1 MNLVNDKYEALVKS
15 YLDGNCPAED
25 ALELL
30 SWVAESEENR
40 IYFKTQKGA
49 DEVWKLTDFT
59 MPDDDALNV
68 EAALDAVNQRI
79 DAMEEAETKTVE
91 MPWLRRNYK
100 YVSGVAAALIVALFL
115 GFLVIGPSNSM
126 VTVASNE
133 QNIEMPLLLPDGTS
147 VIFNGDA
154 EISYPKQFVRSTRSV
169 DFEGVAN
176 FDVVADKEKPFIIHC
191 NSMDVEVLGTS
202 FLLNA
207 DPSSDKYFV
216 DLYSGKVRMTAF
228 DEKGNEIA
236 QLDVLPGERGVLN
249 LAQGELKAMTY
260 PEVKAEELVT
270 ERVLD
275 FNNVVLSM
283 IVETLEYVYEVDID
297 LNEEYAS
304 KKLTVRFSDQETIDE
319 VLETIATVFDFTVS
333 KQNGVYLIR

>member
-1 MNLVNDKYEALVKS
+1 MDLENNKYDALIKS
-15 YLDGNCPAED
+15 CLDGQSSAED

-30 SWVAESEENR
+30 LWVAESEENR
-40 IYFKTQKGA
+40 TYFKTQKET
-49 DEVWKLTDFT
+49 DEVWNLTDFA
-59 MPDDDALNV
+59 MPEDIDV

-91 MPWLRRNYK
+91 MPWLRRNFK
-100 YVSGVAAALIVALFL
+100 SVSSIAAAVIVALFL
-115 GFLVIGPSNSM
+115 GFLVIKPSTST

-133 QNIEMPLLLPDGTS
+133 QNTSLVLPDGTS
-147 VIFNGDA
+147 VVFNGDA
-154 EISYPKQFVRSTRSV
+154 EITYPKEFTKSTRSI

-176 FDVVADKEKPFIIHC
+176 FDVAADESKPFVIHC
-191 NSMDVEVLGTS
+191 NNMDVEVLGTS

-207 DPSSDKYFV
+207 PATSDKYFV
-216 DLYSGKVRMTAF
+216 DLYTGKVKMTAF
-228 DEKGNEIA
+228 DEKGNELS
-236 QLDVLPGERGVLN
+236 QMVVLPGERGVLN
-249 LAQGELKAMTY
+249 LTQGELKAMTY
-260 PEVKAEELVT
+260 PEVKAEELKT

-275 FNNVVLSM
+275 FNNVVLST

-319 VLETIATVFDFTVS
+319 VLETIATVFDFTVT

>member
-1 MNLVNDKYEALVKS
+1 MNSVNDKYEALVKS
-15 YLDGNCPAED
+15 YIDGQCTSDD

-40 IYFKTQKGA
+40 IYFKSQKEA
-49 DEVWKLTDFT
+49 DEVWNLTDFA
-59 MPDDDALNV
+59 MPDDNAIDV

-79 DAMEEAETKTVE
+79 DAIEETETKTVE

-100 YVSGVAAALIVALFL
+100 YVSGIAAAVVVALFL
-115 GFLVIGPSNSM
+115 GFLVVKPMNST

-133 QNIEMPLLLPDGTS
+133 QNVSMPFLLPDGTS
-147 VIFNGDA
+147 VTFYSDA
-154 EISYPKQFVRSTRSV
+154 EITYPKQFVRSTRSV
-169 DFEGVAN
+169 DFEGVAG
-176 FDVVADKEKPFIIHC
+176 FDVVANEAKPFIIHC
-191 NSMDVEVLGTS
+191 DKMDVEVLGTS

-207 DPSSDKYFV
+207 NANSDKYFV
-216 DLYSGKVRMTAF
+216 DLYSGKVKMTAF
-228 DEKGNEIA
+228 DEKGNETA
-236 QLDVLPGERGVLN
+236 QVELLPGERGVLN

-260 PEVKAEELVT
+260 PEVKAEELMN

-275 FNNVVLSM
+275 FNNVVLST

-297 LNEEYAS
+297 LDEAYAS

>member
-40 IYFKTQKGA
+40 IYFKTQKDA
-49 DEVWKLTDFT
+49 DEVWKLTDFA
-59 MPDDDALNV
+59 MPDDDALDV

-100 YVSGVAAALIVALFL
+100 YVSGIAAALVVALFL
-115 GFLVIGPSNSM
+115 GFLVMRPSNATI
-126 VTVASNE
+126 TVASNE
-133 QNIEMPLLLPDGTS
+133 QNIEMPLLLPDGSS
-147 VIFNGDA
+147 VIFNGNA
-154 EISYPKQFVRSTRSV
+154 EITYPKQFVKSTRSV

-176 FDVVADKEKPFIIHC
+176 FDVVANEEKPFIIHC
-191 NSMDVEVLGTS
+191 DKMDVEVLGTS

-228 DEKGNEIA
+228 DEKGNERA
-236 QLDVLPGERGVLN
+236 QVVVLPGERGVLN
-249 LAQGELKAMTY
+249 LAQGELKALTY
-260 PEVKAEELVT
+260 PEVKEADLADNHVM
-270 ERVLD
+270 VFD
-275 FNNVVLSM
+275 N
-283 IVETLEYVYEVDID
+283 ETLSKIVVALEYIYKVEIN
-297 LNEEYAS
+297 LAESCAS
-304 KKLTVRFSDQETIDE
+304 KKLTARFSDEESIDE
-319 VLETIATVFDFTVS
+319 VMETISIVSEVTVTKED
-333 KQNGVYLIR
+333 GVYLIR